1 MKCTDSF
8 SLGWPVQD
16 AARSEHS
23 SSQVKCM
30 IQFVILDIIKKDQY
44 DGVPTLFNS
53 LLKSMIYLETEAK
66 IRQKSMF
73 SVTEKDQQCLTGVL
87 MSIL

>member
-8 SLGWPVQD
+8 FLGWPVQD

-30 IQFVILDIIKKDQY
+30 IQLVILDIMKKDQY

-53 LLKSMIYLETEAK
+53 LLKSMIDLKTEAK
-66 IRQKSMF
+66 IKQRYMF
-73 SVTEKDQQCLTGVL
+73 SF
-87 MSIL
+87 M